1 MLVIILSILD
11 VFSGLILLT
20 YGSFTILHGFI
31 GYMAAYSFFKGAISF
46 LSSIGMGYYFDWM
59 GIIDVITGFVLLLLM
74 WGFSFGFIP
83 TIGVVATLKGMYSLL
98 RGVFKI

>member
-1 MLVIILSILD
+1 MFLIILSVLD

-20 YGSFTILHGFI
+20 YGSFTILHGFV
-31 GYMAAYSFFKGAISF
+31 GYMAAYSFFKGVLSF

-59 GIIDVITGFVLLLLM
+59 GIIDAITGVMLLFLM
-74 WGFSFGFIP
+74 WEFSFGFIS
-83 TIGVVATLKGMYSLL
+83 TVGIIATLKGVYSLL